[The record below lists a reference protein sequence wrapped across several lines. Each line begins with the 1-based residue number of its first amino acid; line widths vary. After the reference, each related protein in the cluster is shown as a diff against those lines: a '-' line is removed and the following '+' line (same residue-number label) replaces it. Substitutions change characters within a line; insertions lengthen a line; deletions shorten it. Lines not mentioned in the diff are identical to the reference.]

1 MLRVSLHTTSTPLWK
16 DASEGKR
23 RVALLS
29 QFYNLEKIVQLKSN
43 LGDTVMKVRASVKR
57 RCEYCQIVKRKGV
70 VRVICARNP
79 RHKQRQG

>member
-1 MLRVSLHTTSTPLWK
+1 MFLYISTSTPLWGMH
-16 DASEGKR
+16 GKR
-23 RVALLS
+23 QNCFRIIS
-29 QFYNLEKIVQLKSN
+29 NSRNYVQLKSN

-57 RCEYCQIVKRKGV
+57 RCEYCQIVKRNGV